1 MDAVFTDKCGTAL
14 RQDGTRFENAR
25 GDLSERTRKFAPDV
39 IQFTESLP
47 RDETTRILARQLL
60 RAGTVEF
67 GRSPYVTARKHGHPE
82 RSAVERTAPAVTA
95 RSRRSPL
102 SHERRESNVTPLPR
116 SARPSPTTINPHRH
130 NGRATSLQS
139 AGNDVNRSEAFV
151 AANSTGSI
159 RLRSGHD
166 RPPGTPLP
174 MSFSGIRD
182 PSLVVP

>member
-130 NGRATSLQS
+130 NGRANLLM
-139 AGNDVNRSEAFV
+139 N
-151 AANSTGSI
+151 AADQPEE
-159 RLRSGHD
+159 RSGLLHHLAHD
-166 RPPGTPLP
+166 KGLAACRGRRTGRTHRWRR
-174 MSFSGIRD
+174 ST
-182 PSLVVP
+182 VTE